1 MIIIM
6 IIMTITIRYSLVLH
20 MKIHQ
25 GRLEHKCAGCGKGFV
40 DSKGANKCKHSGRN
54 SGRTQNIN
62 N

>member
-1 MIIIM
+1 
-6 IIMTITIRYSLVLH
+6 MTITIRYSLVLH

-40 DSKGANKCKHSGRN
+40 DSKGANKCKHSGRK
-54 SGRTQNIN
+54 SGRTQNVN

>member
-40 DSKGANKCKHSGRN
+40 DSKGANKCKHSGRK
-54 SGRTQNIN
+54 SGRTQNIDN
-62 N
+62 